1 MTKTIKVT
9 GSTYELLSKLSK
21 KMKLSIDATLD
32 KLVIDEF
39 NRK

>member
-1 MTKTIKVT
+1 MTKTIKIT
-9 GSTYELLSKLSK
+9 SSTYELLNKLSK
-21 KMKLSIDATLD
+21 KMRLSIDATLD